1 MVKFVFPSGR
11 EGWINGVRGKIIG
24 SKVWTETHV
33 SSSGGGG
40 YLHNGTGQVHAPT
53 VHSTIIEKGE
63 TWVKTKNGK
72 DVCIPAKITGIEGHD
87 VLVLWGNLNEIDS
100 KTGPHLYWKNF
111 SADKHSYIGV
121 HDRRMFLSKKD
132 SFNGSPTFFVVL
144 IVCMVVGA
152 IIALPNDSSDGFSAM
167 VGGGVCGFI
176 IGYFVARVAVLV
188 ARMFHKSTETTII
201 EPRANKLLKD
211 LEQLSMRDDLEFNG

>member
-87 VLVLWGNLNEIDS
+87 VLALWGNLNEINS
-100 KTGPHLYWKNF
+100 QTGPYLYWRNF
-111 SADKHSYIGV
+111 STDKHSDIGL
-121 HDRRMFLSKKD
+121 HDRRMFLSEKD
-132 SFNGSPTFFVVL
+132 SFKGFRMFMFVL
-144 IVCMVVGA
+144 IVCMVFGA
-152 IIALPNDSSDGFSAM
+152 IIAFANDSSDGFLAM
-167 VGGGVCGFI
+167 AFGGGCGVM
-176 IGYFVARVAVLV
+176 IGFFVALIFVLV
-188 ARMFHKSTETTII
+188 AWMFHKSTETTII

-211 LEQLSMRDDLEFNG
+211 LAQLSMRDDLEFNG